1 MAEGL
6 NWGDIRLVELAA
18 PDKRRPA
25 LVLTRGSLLPHL
37 TQVVV
42 APITR
47 TVRGIATEIAIGEES
62 GLREPSAIKLDQ
74 VQAIDRRRLGRFVGS
89 LDPDRKREVR
99 TALLFALGLDD
110 QDEVHRDR

>member
-6 NWGDIRLVELAA
+6 SWGDVRLVELAS

-25 LVLTRGSLLPHL
+25 LVLSRTTHLQHL

-47 TVRGIATEIAIGEES
+47 TVRGIATELLLGPES
-62 GLREPSAIKLDQ
+62 GLKEPSAAKLDQ
-74 VQAIDRRRLGRFVGS
+74 LQAVHRNRLGRFLGA
-89 LDPDRKREVR
+89 LDRSRKREVR
-99 TALLFALGLDD
+99 DALLFALELDD
-110 QDEVHRDR
+110 TD